1 MTDHRFVSTL
11 DGWDPRTLT
20 FLDYTGPMMWRH
32 TCSVC
37 GKNMTDPEMLA
48 DGNKY
53 DGRHFTRDCPGRT
66 AWDLVNSDDL
76 V

>member
-1 MTDHRFVSTL
+1 
-11 DGWDPRTLT
+11 
-20 FLDYTGPMMWRH
+20 
-32 TCSVC
+32 
-37 GKNMTDPEMLA
+37 MTDPEMLA

-53 DGRHFTRDCPGRT
+53 GGRHFTRDCPGRT